1 MYSRYCH
8 SGEAFRFFCHVK
20 LGRAKTAF
28 PVSAPNPSQSGRR
41 VPEQRVEVIS
51 VPVGGATYEH
61 RARVAETRYAQ
72 AVPHAGDSRS
82 VLRLLSD
89 DGITAELT
97 RAK

>member
-1 MYSRYCH
+1 MEL
-8 SGEAFRFFCHVK
+8 EAIRA
-20 LGRAKTAF
+20 LIRAKMQDGRLPCDSVPQAF
-28 PVSAPNPSQSGRR
+28 GHPGRR
-41 VPEQRVEVIS
+41 DPEQRVEVIS

-72 AVPHAGDSRS
+72 AVPHAGDGRS

>member
-1 MYSRYCH
+1 MI
-8 SGEAFRFFCHVK
+8 
-20 LGRAKTAF
+20 
-28 PVSAPNPSQSGRR
+28 
-41 VPEQRVEVIS
+41 EQRVEVIF

-72 AVPHAGDSRS
+72 PVLHAGDGRS

-97 RAK
+97 RAKWRGGIKGRLLISPSKTGGRRARVDDALRGAVLVRVVAFG

>member
-1 MYSRYCH
+1 VEMI
-8 SGEAFRFFCHVK
+8 
-20 LGRAKTAF
+20 
-28 PVSAPNPSQSGRR
+28 
-41 VPEQRVEVIS
+41 EQRVEVIF
-51 VPVGGATYEH
+51 VPVGGAAYEH

-72 AVPHAGDSRS
+72 PVLHAGDGRS